1 MTNLILLGTRSGSE
15 HLRDI
20 SLHGWQNLSK
30 SGFYRRFFY
39 QSFIHYELQIWI
51 ANHKQTLAAIDSS
64 GLIERP
70 WKCKNGLPVCGPA
83 LFKFPLS
90 INSRIAWKNAG
101 EIIPSNR

>member
-1 MTNLILLGTRSGSE
+1 MVLLITNRLCL
-15 HLRDI
+15 
-20 SLHGWQNLSK
+20 
-30 SGFYRRFFY
+30 
-39 QSFIHYELQIWI
+39 QSTIQ
-51 ANHKQTLAAIDSS
+51 

-101 EIIPSNR
+101 EIIPSDQVISEVESSKQIDTFYWHILDFSRKNGNWVPRF